1 VAGRELTGQNP
12 ATRRPDLQTPTY
24 WLTKPRMPSRQD
36 DRDQEDKGLLVEI
49 NDMILLFRL
58 AKPSGAG
65 WQGSNLR
72 TTDSEIEAPLFRR
85 VSPWRSKNSSK
96 GATRR
101 FPVSLARR
109 RPT

>member
-1 VAGRELTGQNP
+1 
-12 ATRRPDLQTPTY
+12 
-24 WLTKPRMPSRQD
+24 MPSRQD
-36 DRDQEDKGLLVEI
+36 DRDQEGKGLLDEI

-72 TTDSEIEAPLFRR
+72 TTASEIEAPLVRG
-85 VSPWRSKNSSK
+85 VSPWRSKNSFK

-101 FPVSLARR
+101 FPVSLTRS